1 MKLRTISTRGQGKIR
16 KGDRKE
22 EMKERKENKYKG
34 RGKLCKK
41 EGKIKMECRDD
52 RNDRKME
59 GRKKEGKESEE
70 ELN

>member
-1 MKLRTISTRGQGKIR
+1 
-16 KGDRKE
+16 
-22 EMKERKENKYKG
+22 MKERKENKYKG

-41 EGKIKMECRDD
+41 EGKIKMEWRDD